1 MTARTKKAYDHIS
14 LLERMAVMP
23 RFTTRIIEGPTTRSS
38 PYRAATREQY
48 VYRVETPC
56 SEGSTPI
63 RSVWPTNPALKRL
76 TNARIRRYE
85 LDGKY
90 GPDAQR
96 AALARL
102 TEKQAAKRRTRQNK
116 RFLAAVMEKYV

>member
-1 MTARTKKAYDHIS
+1 MSRY
-14 LLERMAVMP
+14 
-23 RFTTRIIEGPTTRSS
+23 TTRVIHGPTTRSS
-38 PYRAATREQY
+38 PYRAAQREVY
-48 VYRVETPC
+48 VYREETPR

-63 RSVWPTNPALKRL
+63 RSVWPTNPAGKPL

-102 TEKQAAKRRTRQNK
+102 TEAQAAKRRTRQNK